1 MSAFRRSILA
11 NMIHN
16 TKVLVSID
24 DCSVSATTS
33 DIPVF
38 DPPTLQSGKSY
49 NISFDYSISNITQ
62 DGTGVQIVFSGSTTS
77 YMTLVLYKGN
87 AGVTYSKSVSRDFTA
102 TGSGAGSTLKIR
114 PVGDSTGILVS
125 LKNIILKEV

>member
-24 DCSVSATTS
+24 DYSVSATTS

-49 NISFDYSISNITQ
+49 NISFDYSISSNLRQ
-62 DGTGVQIVFSGSTTS
+62 DSRL
-77 YMTLVLYKGN
+77 LVAGRN
-87 AGVTYSKSVSRDFTA
+87 AFYIDF
-102 TGSGAGSTLKIR
+102 L
-114 PVGDSTGILVS
+114 
-125 LKNIILKEV
+125 

>member
-1 MSAFRRSILA
+1 MSAFRRRILA

-16 TKVLVSID
+16 TKVLVSIKD
-24 DCSVSATTS
+24 YSVSATKS

-49 NISFDYSISNITQ
+49 NITFDYSISNVTQ
-62 DGTGVQIVFSGSTTS
+62 DGTGVQIAFSGSTTS
-77 YMTLVLYKGN
+77 YITLVWYKGN
-87 AGVTYSKSVSRDFTA
+87 VGATVSKSVSRDFTA

-125 LKNIILKEV
+125 LKNIVLKEV